1 MSFTNLEIQLIHKL
15 VGEFCHRR
23 SPKRVNDRVRL
34 SYTIA
39 KHEVVIFEERRSF
52 RDAAGEWIS
61 LEIAKLKYVRVRNEW
76 KLYWKR
82 ASGKW
87 WLYEPHSSSKTLSA
101 MIKEIDVDSNG
112 CFFG

>member
-15 VGEFCHRR
+15 VGELCQRR
-23 SPKRVNDRVRL
+23 CPEHVKDRIRL
-34 SYTIA
+34 SYTIGN
-39 KHEVVIFEERRSF
+39 HEVVISEERPPF
-52 RDAAGEWIS
+52 RDAASEWIV

-76 KLYWKR
+76 QLYWQR

-87 WLYEPHSSSKTLSA
+87 WPYEPHSTSKTLAA